1 MTPLEIQFELKKR
14 GVKQKE
20 IARRLGI
27 SENTVSR
34 VINQQLI
41 SDRVMKEVAKAIGWD
56 HRAVF
61 PRYYYAPAKRST
73 SKVAS

>member
-34 VINQQLI
+34 VINKQLI
-41 SDRVMKEVAKAIGWD
+41 SDRVMREVAKAINWD
-56 HRAVF
+56 HRAIF
-61 PRYYYAPAKRST
+61 PEYYFAPPKRST